1 MAEPATTTASAA
13 IGAAVPALAVP
24 LVTFLGINTGLRPE
38 LLLAG
43 FFGGLVAISALD
55 SVPGAT
61 DTWRALLSTSVQRLF
76 ATVCSAL
83 IAAYLAPISAFLVSW
98 LPSGMAD
105 SGLLAVAF
113 GFGAGGQRLLRKF
126 LTRLENA
133 LAGVQPA
140 AGADKP

>member
-1 MAEPATTTASAA
+1 MLPEPTTTASAA
-13 IGAAVPALAVP
+13 VAAAVPALAVP
-24 LVTFLGINTGLRPE
+24 LVTLLGINTGLRPD

-43 FFGGLVAISALD
+43 FFGGLVAISVLD

-61 DTWRALLSTSVQRLF
+61 DTWRTLLATSVQRLF
-76 ATVCSAL
+76 SMVSSAL
-83 IAAYLAPISAFLVSW
+83 IAAYLAPISAPLVSW
-98 LPSGMAD
+98 LPAGMAD
-105 SGLLAVAF
+105 SALLAVAF

-126 LTRLENA
+126 LTRLENT

>member
-43 FFGGLVAISALD
+43 FFGGLVAISARD

-61 DTWRALLSTSVQRLF
+61 DTLRTLLATSLQRLF
-76 ATVCSAL
+76 AMVCSAL
-83 IAAYLAPISAFLVSW
+83 IAAYLAPISAPLMSW
-98 LPSGMAD
+98 LPPGLAESA
-105 SGLLAVAF
+105 LLAVAF
-113 GFGAGGQRLLRKF
+113 GFGASGQRLLRKF
-126 LTRLENA
+126 LTRLENT
-133 LAGVQPA
+133 LAGAQPA